1 MRYIYLLLLL
11 LTNLYSYSYNV
22 VTSDS
27 FNPIKDDGY
36 DYTLYTNYNT
46 SVVNDGDYDATY
58 YKNDLIFNDKVYS
71 SCYNVFTS
79 KSSPCIVDENS
90 YGVIMLGSDS
100 NFESYYMLDSIN
112 SAYFD
117 STYINRS
124 YAAVWG
130 RANHRDPYYEFY
142 LEPECG
148 QDCDELRAE
157 YLYYDN
163 LNYKVVLAV
172 SDNIYYNYRLRK
184 FIYFYPYKVEE
195 SINDSGFFDGVDN
208 FFTSAKYSFSITANS
223 TRYTCPVGSK
233 FNPNTGLCFND
244 CTDYDVSD
252 SDFKIQMEDGRC
264 LIINDPVKNSD
275 IAKAY
280 CEFVGSEYRP
290 NNGVNVYEPNTNL
303 IHYFCRNNTNYL
315 LLPDDLFKKA
325 PEVDNKDDNTDKPSG
340 GSTDNQENGS
350 TTDQGNSGSSSGS
363 STEITGGSSSGSST
377 DITGGSSSGSNS
389 GDNDGESFTQTETT
403 TGGNGSSDS
412 NSTSGNKPGGGSG
425 SGGVGTDGTDGNG
438 ADQGGESEGEGIGNT
453 DKEAVEGALGG
464 LGVVFDGIFDSF
476 FELGNSLD
484 EMLTNLENSV
494 NSVKDSLKPFG
505 SISAT
510 TVTTCPLDF
519 SYSSPYPINFSIDLC
534 TPLYSVNGLVYS
546 IIFLSILSLSVIFF
560 IKILIMLLAT
570 F

>member
-36 DYTLYTNYNT
+36 DYSLYTNYNT
-46 SVVNDGDYDATY
+46 SVVTDGDYDSTY

-100 NFESYYMLDSIN
+100 NFESYSMLDSIN
-112 SAYFD
+112 RAYFD
-117 STYINRS
+117 STYINNS
-124 YAAVWG
+124 YSAVWG

-148 QDCDELRAE
+148 QDCDELMAE

-172 SDNIYYNYRLRK
+172 SDNIYYNYDLRK

-208 FFTSAKYSFSITANS
+208 FFTSAKYSFSITENS

-233 FNPNTGLCFND
+233 FNPNTGLCVED

-252 SDFKIQMEDGRC
+252 SEFKFQFDDGKC
-264 LIINDPVKNSD
+264 LIVTGATSNYD

-280 CEFVGSEYRP
+280 CEFKGSSFTITGADPYAP
-290 NNGVNVYEPNTNL
+290 GTSSIMY
-303 IHYFCRNNTNYL
+303 YCANYSNMIQ
-315 LLPDDLFKKA
+315 LPDDLFKKA

-340 GSTDNQENGS
+340 SSTDNQENGS
-350 TTDQGNSGSSSGS
+350 TTNQGNS
-363 STEITGGSSSGSST
+363 GSSSGSST
-377 DITGGSSSGSNS
+377 DITGGSSS
-389 GDNDGESFTQTETT
+389 
-403 TGGNGSSDS
+403 DS
-412 NSTSGNKPGGGSG
+412 NSTSGNKPGGSSG

-464 LGVVFDGIFDSF
+464 LGGVFDGIFDSF